1 MELRWRVKK
10 SITGRSTRI
19 CCVLRIKRGTVCT
32 YIKSVVKVK
41 SCYDSLLGFLR
52 TPKYERL
59 VRILVQPLLH
69 RFHLVDVVH
78 EHVLDAALQRH
89 G

>member
-1 MELRWRVKK
+1 MEGEEVDYRSVNADLLCFANQ
-10 SITGRSTRI
+10 TGDGVYI
-19 CCVLRIKRGTVCT
+19 V